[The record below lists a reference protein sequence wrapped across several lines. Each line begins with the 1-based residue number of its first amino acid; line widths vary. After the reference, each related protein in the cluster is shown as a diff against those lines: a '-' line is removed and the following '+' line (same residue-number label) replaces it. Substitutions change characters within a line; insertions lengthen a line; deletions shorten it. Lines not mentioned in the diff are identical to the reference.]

1 MFLEQNVLFGKTLKI
16 SHVLTGLED
25 GGLVY
30 TTVTIT
36 KQIFFKQPKIAK
48 NTL

>member
-1 MFLEQNVLFGKTLKI
+1 MFLEKNVLFGKSLKI

-25 GGLVY
+25 GKLVY

-36 KQIFFKQPKIAK
+36 KQIFFKQAK
-48 NTL
+48 NG